1 MRVKIVVPDPTWLM
15 RAQNES
21 KDALGLL
28 RTGLRRGLQFLC
40 GLRGH
45 DYQLQVQQRRM
56 ALHCPFCGH
65 NTVGWDLTDSAK
77 RVSQSPDRPRYL
89 ELLRKRG

>member
-1 MRVKIVVPDPTWLM
+1 MRVKIVVQDPSWLA
-15 RAQNES
+15 RAQNEGME
-21 KDALGLL
+21 ALGLVQ
-28 RTGLRRGLQFLC
+28 TGLRRALQLLC

-65 NTVGWDLTDSAK
+65 STAGWDLADSAK
-77 RVSQSPDRPRYL
+77 RASGSPDRPRYL